1 VRENV
6 FLGLFVALC
15 LPGVGQSASAQ
26 GAIANGGTGKMT
38 HYGMPVG
45 TLFWRE
51 VYNNLAPAGK
61 SISQWGNNDID
72 AQRHIFELQTNGL
85 YELRQAPS
93 PEIRARGFEL
103 AFAFAI
109 LRQAQQQ
116 QCCKVGYAL
125 NFG

>member
-1 VRENV
+1 MRENV

-15 LPGVGQSASAQ
+15 LPGAGQSASAQ

-51 VYNNLAPAGK
+51 VDNNLTPAGT

-72 AQRHIFELQTNGL
+72 AQRYFSSCKPTACTSYGK
-85 YELRQAPS
+85 RPAPKS
-93 PEIRARGFEL
+93 EREGSNWHSRLPFCAKRSNSSA
-103 AFAFAI
+103 A
-109 LRQAQQQ
+109 
-116 QCCKVGYAL
+116 K
-125 NFG
+125 